1 MTHAAAD
8 DGLRARISRQSED
21 ALGKLAQELLESPFV
36 SSALSRAFEAR
47 EKAAQA
53 QEVAMGALNLPS
65 AGDLERLTRRV
76 RSVSQRLEGVEDA
89 LDRIDERVGAI
100 GGTGALQERLAA
112 IEGQLTAFAGQ
123 LSDLAAQLAAQPAP
137 VAEAAPSAAVPADA
151 EAELVASVFDT
162 PDVGGAEVRVAPGV
176 VRAARATRTRAAAA
190 RKRAASR
197 RRG

>member
-1 MTHAAAD
+1 MTGDATE

-36 SSALSRAFEAR
+36 SGALSRAFEAR

-89 LDRIDERVGAI
+89 LDRIDERVGAM
-100 GGTGALQERLAA
+100 GGASALEQRLSA
-112 IEGQLTAFAGQ
+112 IERQ
-123 LSDLAAQLAAQPAP
+123 LSALAEQLGGDAGRSAASAPAVP
-137 VAEAAPSAAVPADA
+137 ETPSPDAVAEAAA
-151 EAELVASVFDT
+151 
-162 PDVGGAEVRVAPGV
+162 RVAP
-176 VRAARATRTRAAAA
+176 ATRRPSRARTAAAA
-190 RKRAASR
+190 KRASAAR
-197 RRG
+197 RPAA

>member
-1 MTHAAAD
+1 MTTDAAA

-21 ALGKLAQELLESPFV
+21 ALGRLAQELLESPFV
-36 SSALSRAFEAR
+36 SSALSRAFDAR

-89 LDRIDERVGAI
+89 LDRIDERVGSMS
-100 GGTGALQERLAA
+100 GTAALSERLAA

-123 LSDLAAQLAAQPAP
+123 LSELAGQLAAQPAP
-137 VAEAAPSAAVPADA
+137 AAEPVPSAAVPADA

-162 PDVGGAEVRVAPGV
+162 PELGGAEVRIAP
-176 VRAARATRTRAAAA
+176 RARRPTRARAAAA
-190 RKRAASR
+190 RKRASR
-197 RRG
+197 RRA

>member
-1 MTHAAAD
+1 MTTDTAA

-36 SSALSRAFEAR
+36 SSALSRAFDAR

-89 LDRIDERVGAI
+89 LDRVDERVGAM
-100 GGTGALQERLAA
+100 GGTGVSSLEQRLNT
-112 IEGQLTAFAGQ
+112 IEGQLSALATQLADVAGQ
-123 LSDLAAQLAAQPAP
+123 IGTQASASAPTP
-137 VAEAAPSAAVPADA
+137 VAP
-151 EAELVASVFDT
+151 T
-162 PDVGGAEVRVAPGV
+162 QGRT
-176 VRAARATRTRAAAA
+176 TRTRSAAASKRAAA
-190 RKRAASR
+190 RRA
-197 RRG
+197 

>member
-1 MTHAAAD
+1 MTTDA

-89 LDRIDERVGAI
+89 LDRIDERVGAM
-100 GGTGALQERLAA
+100 GGAGVGTLEQRLNA
-112 IEGQLTAFAGQ
+112 IEGQLSA
-123 LSDLAAQLAAQPAP
+123 LAAQLAGVAGQLAPAAAAAVP
-137 VAEAAPSAAVPADA
+137 ATPSPEAVAEAAARVSPAERRPS
-151 EAELVASVFDT
+151 
-162 PDVGGAEVRVAPGV
+162 
-176 VRAARATRTRAAAA
+176 RARAAAA
-190 RKRAASR
+190 RKRAAVR
-197 RRG
+197 RA

>member
-1 MTHAAAD
+1 MTTDTAA

-36 SSALSRAFEAR
+36 SNALSRAFDAR

-89 LDRIDERVGAI
+89 LDRVDERVGAM
-100 GGTGALQERLAA
+100 GGAGVSSLEQRLNA
-112 IEGQLTAFAGQ
+112 IEGQLAALATQLADVAGQ
-123 LSDLAAQLAAQPAP
+123 IAT
-137 VAEAAPSAAVPADA
+137 PSAAA
-151 EAELVASVFDT
+151 
-162 PDVGGAEVRVAPGV
+162 VAPA
-176 VRAARATRTRAAAA
+176 AARPTRTRAAAA
-190 RKRAASR
+190 SKRAAAR
-197 RRG
+197 RA

>member
-1 MTHAAAD
+1 MTSDTAD

-21 ALGKLAQELLESPFV
+21 ALGRFAQELLESPFV
-36 SSALSRAFEAR
+36 SGALSRAFEAR

-89 LDRIDERVGAI
+89 LDRIDVRVGSM
-100 GGTGALQERLAA
+100 GGAGALEQRLAA

-123 LSDLAAQLAAQPAP
+123 ISELAAGLAAQQPAP
-137 VAEAAPSAAVPADA
+137 APAAAPADT

-162 PDVGGAEVRVAPGV
+162 PEFGGAEIRVAP
-176 VRAARATRTRAAAA
+176 RARRSTRARAAAA
-190 RKRAASR
+190 RKRASSR
-197 RRG
+197 RRA

>member
-1 MTHAAAD
+1 MMTTDAA

-21 ALGKLAQELLESPFV
+21 ALGRLAQELLESPFV
-36 SSALSRAFEAR
+36 STAISRAFEAR

-89 LDRIDERVGAI
+89 LDRIDERVAAM

-123 LSDLAAQLAAQPAP
+123 LSELASQLAATPTVPAD
-137 VAEAAPSAAVPADA
+137 AAPSEAPRTDA
-151 EAELVASVFDT
+151 EAELVATVFET
-162 PDVGGAEVRVAPGV
+162 PDIGGAEVRVAPDV
-176 VRAARATRTRAAAA
+176 VRATRTRAAAS
-190 RKRAASR
+190 RKRAAAR
-197 RRG
+197 RRRA

>member
-1 MTHAAAD
+1 MTSDTAA

-36 SSALSRAFEAR
+36 SSALSRAFDAR

-89 LDRIDERVGAI
+89 LDRVDERVGAM
-100 GGTGALQERLAA
+100 GGAGVSSLEQRLNA
-112 IEGQLTAFAGQ
+112 IEGQLSALATQLADVAGQ
-123 LSDLAAQLAAQPAP
+123 IASPSAPSVAPAP
-137 VAEAAPSAAVPADA
+137 
-151 EAELVASVFDT
+151 
-162 PDVGGAEVRVAPGV
+162 
-176 VRAARATRTRAAAA
+176 ARPTRTRAAAA
-190 RKRAASR
+190 SKRAAASR
-197 RRG
+197 S

>member
-1 MTHAAAD
+1 MTSDAA

-21 ALGKLAQELLESPFV
+21 ALGRLAQELLDSPFLTG
-36 SSALSRAFEAR
+36 AISRAFEAR

-89 LDRIDERVGAI
+89 LDRIDERVGAM
-100 GGTGALQERLAA
+100 GGASVGSLEQRLAA

-123 LSDLAAQLAAQPAP
+123 LSELATQLAAQRAPA
-137 VAEAAPSAAVPADA
+137 AA
-151 EAELVASVFDT
+151 
-162 PDVGGAEVRVAPGV
+162 RR
-176 VRAARATRTRAAAA
+176 RAAR
-190 RKRAASR
+190 R
-197 RRG
+197 RSTA